1 MDNEGSYKELKI
13 KGSNEEVFSDTDKL
27 ITETGVSFRDRVS
40 NIDKKGNRIWIH
52 PKKPKG
58 KFHKW
63 RAVVAVVLLALMV
76 VTPFIKINGN
86 PFILLDVLQRKFIL
100 FGVVF
105 WPQDFHIF
113 AISFLAIVIFVVLFT
128 AVFGRIWCGW
138 ACPQTIFME
147 MVFRK
152 VEYWIEGD
160 YKQQMKLANSDW
172 TSEKIFKRG
181 LKHSIFIALS
191 FIISNI
197 FLAYV
202 VGVDKL
208 GMLITDG
215 PFQHGSTFVALLIFS
230 GLFYFVFSWF
240 REQACTF
247 VCPYGRL
254 QSVLLDK
261 NSIVVAYDFK
271 RGEPRGKFK
280 KGASDQGD
288 CVDCGACVR
297 VCPTGIDIRNGTQLE
312 CVNCTACI
320 DACDEVM
327 DKVNK
332 PKSLIKYASQNLLD
346 EGKKFKITPRIIL
359 YTLAL
364 SLLIGISAT
373 LIANRTDVEATILR
387 AKGSLYQVTE
397 NDMIANVYT
406 ATIINKTFNPM
417 PIELR
422 VLEIPD
428 GSIKLIGKDSIYV
441 GSETYTDA
449 TFILEIPRSF
459 VKGSRND
466 VKIGVYS
473 NGELIQ
479 NVKTGFTGPAP
490 GMK

>member
-1 MDNEGSYKELKI
+1 MDKEGSFKELKI

-40 NIDKKGNRIWIH
+40 NLDKKGNRIWIH
-52 PKKPKG
+52 PKKPTG
-58 KFHKW
+58 KFHNW
-63 RAVVAVVLLALMV
+63 RIVVTIVLLALMV
-76 VTPFIKINGN
+76 GLPFIKVNGN
-86 PFILLDVLQRKFIL
+86 PYILLDVLQRKFIL

-113 AISFLAIVIFVVLFT
+113 AISFLAIVIFIVLFT

-152 VEYWIEGD
+152 IEYWIEGD
-160 YKQQMKLANSDW
+160 YKQQMKLAESEW
-172 TSEKIFKRG
+172 TNEKIFKRG
-181 LKHSIFIALS
+181 LKHTIFIALS

-197 FLAYV
+197 FLSYI
-202 VGVDKL
+202 VGVDRL

-215 PFQHGSTFVALLIFS
+215 PFEHTSTFVAVVIFS

-254 QSVLLDK
+254 QSVLMDK

-280 KGASDQGD
+280 KNATNQGD

-327 DKVNK
+327 EKVNK
-332 PKSLIKYASQNLLD
+332 PKSLIKYASQNQLE
-346 EGKKFKITPRIIL
+346 EGLKFKVTPRIVL

-364 SLLIGISAT
+364 SLLIAIAVI
-373 LIANRTDVEATILR
+373 LIANRSDVEATILR

-397 NDMIANVYT
+397 NDRIANVYT
-406 ATIINKTFNPM
+406 ATIINKTFNQIPV
-417 PIELR
+417 ELK
-422 VLEIPD
+422 VLDIPE
-428 GSIKLIGKDSIYV
+428 GEIKLIGKENITVDA
-441 GSETYTDA
+441 ETYTDA
-449 TFILEIPRSF
+449 TFILEIPRSY
-459 VKGSRND
+459 VKGSRNE

-479 NVKTGFTGPAP
+479 EVSTGFTGPVP